1 MQKADYSEEAPQFKT
16 LNYDMPVF
24 QDKPDHNQVE
34 LDNSSKK
41 LHQYDM
47 LQSLQKGN
55 ESYNNEDLL
64 GTDRAAN
71 SLVPTLMPF
80 DKNIPTPIKAPTA
93 QQSQQALP
101 PSDE

>member
-47 LQSLQKGN
+47 L
-55 ESYNNEDLL
+55 
-64 GTDRAAN
+64 
-71 SLVPTLMPF
+71 
-80 DKNIPTPIKAPTA
+80 
-93 QQSQQALP
+93 
-101 PSDE
+101 